1 MALNK
6 DAISNAREADMR
18 DLIIRGGT
26 IVDGSGGAPY
36 VGDVAIDGD
45 RIVEVGEVSGAGR
58 REIDARGMLVT
69 PGFVDI
75 HTHYDGQATW
85 DPLLAPSSWHGVTTA
100 VMGNCGVGFAP
111 VRPADHQFLI
121 DLMEGVEDIPG
132 SALAEGID
140 WKWER
145 FPEYLD
151 ALETMPR
158 AIDVGAQVPHAAV
171 RAYVLGERCNTD
183 YEPNA
188 GEIAEM
194 AELVREGVEAG
205 ALGFSTSRTLLHR
218 DLKGVHMPGTFAGS
232 DEMLALGMAMK
243 GLTHGV
249 YELVSDHLGDDDEWA
264 WVKAFAKESGLPVTM
279 VATSAGAYEGN
290 KMYNIAEEARR
301 EGMEIRPQ
309 IAGRPTGILHGL
321 TSSFHMF
328 ATRPTWR
335 RELANLSLEEK
346 VAEMQRPEIRAALLG
361 EDSVTQNGPFAG
373 DPNEF
378 LYRVFPLGERP
389 NYEPD
394 RSGSVGGL
402 AEAAGVTPMEMMYDL
417 LLRDGGR
424 ELFYQPLGG
433 YFTYNFD
440 FFRKNMQHPN
450 VIFGLSDGGAHCGV
464 IADAGMPTFILTHW
478 GRDRTKGER
487 FPVEFLVRKLT
498 RDTAMAYGLADRG
511 QLTPGLLADVNVIDF
526 DNLRLYRPEAIY
538 DLPAGGRRLVQRA
551 DGYRYTVKSGQV
563 TFQDGESTGALPG
576 SLVRGGREA
585 RILAAA

>member
-1 MALNK
+1 
-6 DAISNAREADMR
+6 MR

-26 IVDGSGGAPY
+26 IVDGAGGAPFE
-36 VGDVAIDGD
+36 GDVAIDGD
-45 RIVEVGEVSGAGR
+45 RVVEVGKVAAGAR
-58 REIDARGMLVT
+58 REIDARGLLVT

-111 VRPADHQFLI
+111 VRPEQHDFLI
-121 DLMEGVEDIPG
+121 ELMEGVEDIPG

-151 ALETMPR
+151 ALEAMPR
-158 AIDVGAQVPHAAV
+158 AIDVGTQVPHGAV
-171 RAYVLGERCNTD
+171 RAYVLGQRCNTD
-183 YEPNA
+183 YVPNEA
-188 GEIAEM
+188 EIAEM
-194 AELVREGVEAG
+194 AALVREGVAAG

-218 DLKGVHMPGTFAGS
+218 DVKGVHVPGTFAGS
-232 DEMLALGMAMK
+232 DEMLALGLAMK
-243 GLTHGV
+243 GLKHGV

-264 WVKAFAKESGLPVTM
+264 WVKDFAKATGLPVTL
-279 VATSAGAYEGN
+279 VATSGGAYEGD
-290 KMYNIAEEARR
+290 KMYNIAEESRR
-301 EGMEIRPQ
+301 QGMEIRPQ
-309 IAGRPTGILHGL
+309 IAGRPTGVLHGL
-321 TSSFHMF
+321 TSSLNIF
-328 ATRPTWR
+328 ASHPTFR
-335 RELANLSLEEK
+335 RELAHLPLDQK
-346 VAEMQRPEIRAALLG
+346 VAAMKRPEIRAALLS
-361 EDSVTQNGPFAG
+361 EAPTFRNGPMALG
-373 DPNEF
+373 SEEF

-394 RSGSVGGL
+394 RSASVGAL
-402 AEAAGVTPMEMMYDL
+402 AEAAGVTPKEMMLDL
-417 LLRDGGR
+417 LVREGGR

-450 VIFGLSDGGAHCGV
+450 VLFGLSDGGAHCGV

-478 GRDRTKGER
+478 ARDRVKGER
-487 FPVEFLVRKLT
+487 FPLEFLVKKLT

-511 QLTPGLLADVNVIDF
+511 ELKPGRLADVNVIDF
-526 DNLRLYRPEAIY
+526 DKLRLYRPEAVY

-551 DGYRYTVKSGQV
+551 DGYRYTVKSGEV
-563 TFQDGESTGALPG
+563 TFEDGRHTGALPG

-585 RILAAA
+585 RILS

>member
-1 MALNK
+1 
-6 DAISNAREADMR
+6 MR

-26 IVDGSGGAPY
+26 IVDGTGSAPFE
-36 VGDVAIDGD
+36 GDVAVEAG
-45 RIVEVGEVSGAGR
+45 RIVEVGAVSGQAG
-58 REIDARGMLVT
+58 REIDARGLLVT
-69 PGFVDI
+69 PGWVDI

-111 VRPADHQFLI
+111 VRPDQHAFLI
-121 DLMEGVEDIPG
+121 ELMEGVEDIPG

-151 ALETMPR
+151 ALEAMPR
-158 AIDVGAQVPHAAV
+158 AVDVGTQVPHGAV

-183 YEPNA
+183 YVPNA
-188 GEIAEM
+188 AEIAEM
-194 AELVREGVEAG
+194 AALVREGVEAG

-218 DLKGVHMPGTFAGS
+218 DVKGVHVPGTFAGS

-243 GLTHGV
+243 GMKHGV

-264 WVKAFAKESGLPVTM
+264 WVKDFAKATGLPVTL
-279 VATSAGAYEGN
+279 VATSAGAYEGD
-290 KMYNIAEEARR
+290 KMYNIAEESRAQ
-301 EGMEIRPQ
+301 GMEIRPQ
-309 IAGRPTGILHGL
+309 IAGRPTGVLHGL
-321 TSSFHMF
+321 TSSLNIF
-328 ATRPTWR
+328 ASHPTYR
-335 RELANLSLEEK
+335 REIAHLPLDQKLAM
-346 VAEMQRPEIRAALLG
+346 MQRPEIRAALLG
-361 EDSVTQNGPFAG
+361 EAPTFRNGPLALG
-373 DPNEF
+373 SDEF

-389 NYEPD
+389 DYEPD
-394 RSGSVGGL
+394 RSGSVGGM
-402 AEAAGVTPMEMMYDL
+402 AEAAGVAPKEMMYDL
-417 LLRDGGR
+417 LIRDGGR

-433 YFTYNFD
+433 YVTYNFD

-450 VIFGLSDGGAHCGV
+450 VLFGLSDGGAHCGV

-478 GRDRTKGER
+478 ARDRSKGAR
-487 FPVEFLVRKLT
+487 FPLEFLVKKLS
-498 RDTAMAYGLADRG
+498 RDTAMAYGLSDRG
-511 QLTPGLLADVNVIDF
+511 LLQPGMLADINVIDF
-526 DNLRLYRPEAIY
+526 DALRLYRPEAVY

-563 TFQDGESTGALPG
+563 TFEDGEHTGALPG

-585 RILAAA
+585 RILS

>member
-1 MALNK
+1 
-6 DAISNAREADMR
+6 MR

-26 IVDGSGGAPY
+26 IYDGTGEAPF

-45 RIVEVGEVSGAGR
+45 RVVEVGQDLGEAR
-58 REIDARGMLVT
+58 REIDARGMIVT

-111 VRPADHQFLI
+111 VRPEHHDFLI

-132 SALAEGID
+132 TALAEGID

-151 ALETMPR
+151 ALEAMPR

-183 YEPNA
+183 YVPNEA
-188 GEIAEM
+188 EIAQM
-194 AELVREGVEAG
+194 AELVREGVAAG

-243 GLTHGV
+243 GLKHGV
-249 YELVSDHLGDDDEWA
+249 YELVSDHLGEDDEWE
-264 WVKAFAKESGLPVTM
+264 WVKAFARESGLPVTM

-290 KMYNIAEEARR
+290 KMYNIAEEARL

-309 IAGRPTGILHGL
+309 IAGRPTGVLHGL
-321 TSSFHMF
+321 TSSINIF
-328 ATRPTWR
+328 ASHPTFR
-335 RELANLSLEEK
+335 RDIAPLPLEEK
-346 VAEMQRPEIRAALLG
+346 VARMQEPAMRAALLA
-361 EDSVTQNGPFAG
+361 ETPTFRNGPMAAG
-373 DPNEF
+373 ADEF
-378 LYRVFPLGERP
+378 LFRIFPLGDKP

-394 RSGSVGGL
+394 RSESVGGL
-402 AEAAGVTPMEMMYDL
+402 AEAAGVSPKEMMYDL
-417 LLRDGGR
+417 LIRDGGR

-433 YFTYNFD
+433 YVTYNFD

-450 VIFGLSDGGAHCGV
+450 VVFGLSDGGAHCGV

-487 FPVEFLVRKLT
+487 FPLEFLVRKLT
-498 RDTAMAYGLADRG
+498 RDTAMAYGLSDRG
-511 QLTPGLLADVNVIDF
+511 QLKPGLMADVNVIDF
-526 DNLRLYRPEAIY
+526 DALRLYRPEAVY

-563 TFQDGESTGALPG
+563 TFEDGEHTGALPG
-576 SLVRGGREA
+576 ALVRGGREA
-585 RILAAA
+585 VILA